1 MTQDISVIILAAGK
15 GTRMKST
22 LPKTMHKVANREM
35 LNMVIDTA
43 KQSNPK
49 NISVVIS
56 QRMEKFKDNIIAAHP
71 GIEISFITQTE
82 RKGTSHAVQIGL
94 QGLNEVASKVVI
106 LYGDTPLISANTVA
120 KMVDKLEQKE
130 ICVLGFHCYQEN
142 GYGKLIVD
150 NQGNLDKI
158 VERKDATDEEKK
170 ITLCNSGVVGVRGQ
184 HIADLLNKVDNN
196 NAAGEYY
203 LTDIVGIANANNLKA
218 SFIETHEEEVL
229 GVNSR
234 FELANIEEIKQNQI
248 RKKMMDLGVTL
259 QDPKTTYF
267 SYDTQIAAD
276 VIVQPHVYFDVGV
289 QIESDVVIKAF
300 SHINQAT
307 IAKNCDIGPYAR
319 IRPGTHLEED
329 VKVGNFVEIKK
340 SKIKKGAK
348 VNHLSYIGDSEVG
361 QSANIGAG
369 TITCNYDG
377 YNKSKTIIGDEVF
390 IGSNSALVAPVKIGQ
405 KSVIGAGSVITK
417 DVESDQLA
425 VSRAKQLNIVGGG
438 KNYHQTKSNKE

>member
-1 MTQDISVIILAAGK
+1 MNQDISIIILAAGK
-15 GTRMKST
+15 GTRMKSD

-49 NISVVIS
+49 NIAVVIS
-56 QRMEKFKDNIIAAHP
+56 NEMEQFKNDIIKAHV
-71 GIEISFITQTE
+71 GLDISFIVQHE
-82 RKGTSHAVQIGL
+82 RKGTAHAVQTGL
-94 QGLNEVASKVVI
+94 QALSEVANKVVI

-120 KMVDKLEQKE
+120 KMVDKLEKSE

-142 GYGKLIVD
+142 GYGKLVID
-150 NQGNLDKI
+150 GHGNLNKI
-158 VERKDATDEEKK
+158 VERKDATDAEKK

-184 HIADLLNKVDNN
+184 HIADLLNKVDNK

-203 LTDIVGIANANNLKA
+203 LTDIVGIANANSLKA
-218 SFIETHEEEVL
+218 SFIETDEEEVL

-267 SYDTQIAAD
+267 SFDTNIAAD

-289 QIESDVVIKAF
+289 IIESGVTIKAF
-300 SHINQAT
+300 SHISQAH
-307 IAKNCDIGPYAR
+307 IGKNCDIGPYAR
-319 IRPGTHLEED
+319 IRPGTEIEED
-329 VKVGNFVEIKK
+329 VKIGNFVEIKK

-348 VNHLSYIGDSEVG
+348 VNHLSYVGDSEVG
-361 QSANIGAG
+361 QFANIGAG

-377 YNKSKTIIGDEVF
+377 YNKSKTIIGAGAF
-390 IGSNSALVAPVKIGQ
+390 IGSNSSLVAPVKIGE

-417 DVESDQLA
+417 NVEADQLA
-425 VSRAKQLNIVGGG
+425 VSRARQLNIVGGG